1 VRDYGKV
8 FCALWGSRDFRSL
21 TEDGR
26 ALVQYLLT
34 SPHGTMIGVFNLPDG
49 YVCEDIQWPS
59 ERVSEGFTELFRKGF
74 ATRCPSTSWVWI
86 RKYLE
91 WNEPDNPNQWK
102 AARKLA
108 AKVPQTCSW
117 ATEFHEYFGLI
128 AEQSEAEKALAKGN
142 RSRTVSKP
150 GTGTGSGTGVG
161 TGSVT
166 GTGTGGAHTSD
177 ASDSAPGGEQ
187 RAGDDVSGQSTSLE
201 DPQTRR
207 GDAAA
212 RRNGDFEAVNEAV
225 SKLLASGVC
234 SAEQPD
240 LLAKLAHIS
249 PRQAREALRQLR
261 DRGRLPT
268 GVAA

>member
-1 VRDYGKV
+1 MRDYGKV

-21 TEDGR
+21 SEDGR

-59 ERVSEGFTELFRKGF
+59 ERVSEGFAELFRKGF

-108 AKVPQTCSW
+108 AKVPQACSW
-117 ATEFHEYFGLI
+117 ASEFHEVFDHV
-128 AEQSEAEKALAKGN
+128 AERSQAEKASAKGN
-142 RSRTVSKP
+142 RSETVSKP
-150 GTGTGSGTGVG
+150 GTGEGSGTGAG
-161 TGSVT
+161 TGSIT
-166 GTGTGGAHTSD
+166 GSGAVN
-177 ASDSAPGGEQ
+177 ASSLNGNGSTAGGER
-187 RAGDDVSGQSTSLE
+187 RAGDFSGEGSPPK
-201 DPQTRR
+201 DPPSRR

-212 RRNGDFEAVNEAV
+212 RRNGDFEAINDAICKV
-225 SKLLASGVC
+225 LAAGVC
-234 SAEQPD
+234 QPSD
-240 LLAKLAHIS
+240 TTLLAKMAGVTEV
-249 PRQAREALRQLR
+249 QASTSVRQLR
-261 DRGRLPT
+261 DRGRLPVV
-268 GVAA
+268 VAA